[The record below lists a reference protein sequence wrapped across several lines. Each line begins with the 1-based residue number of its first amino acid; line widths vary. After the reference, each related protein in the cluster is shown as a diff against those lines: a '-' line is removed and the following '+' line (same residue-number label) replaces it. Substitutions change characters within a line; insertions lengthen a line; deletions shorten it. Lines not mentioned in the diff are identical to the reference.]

1 MTETVGKVAIVHG
14 RSAPRFHATE
24 LADQLQKRGFA
35 TELVPENSAS
45 IPNFDKIVLLG
56 AQKPDLGGLTGVPS
70 QSNARQVVVWVTE
83 PIMPAHTATWAWR
96 YGRLLYR
103 LEGSLPFSAKTCRRL
118 TRFLYWPISLWGL
131 DHDSGQLSA
140 KDVQAAMTYSI
151 YLRTAVEA
159 GLVSHV
165 LAASYERVDSLAAIG
180 IRTEFAPMGHH
191 PTFGRDLGLDRD
203 IDVLFLGR
211 LGLGKRRLS
220 MMRIFRKLRALGL
233 KVDYRSH
240 GTWGDDRTKLLNRTK
255 VVLHLPKY
263 PWDTPW
269 YRWLLATANGA
280 IVASPPMSIA
290 KPFRPSEDFL
300 CAKETELASEILA
313 CLDAP
318 SARRTILENCRST
331 INAHLNLA
339 DTVDLIAQKLQLIS
353 DGAANY
359 LAKSVPQVSSSSI
372 SATTTDAVRKMN

>member
-1 MTETVGKVAIVHG
+1 MTETAGKIAIVHG

-35 TELVPENSAS
+35 AELVPENSAAIS
-45 IPNFDKIVLLG
+45 YCDKVVLLG
-56 AQKPDLGGLTGVPS
+56 AQKPDLDALADAS
-70 QSNARQVVVWVTE
+70 DQANARQIVAWVTE
-83 PIMPAHTATWAWR
+83 PIMPAHTAIWAWL
-96 YGRLLYR
+96 YGRLLDQ
-103 LEGSLPFSAKTCRRL
+103 LESILPFGAKTRRRL

-131 DHDSGQLSA
+131 AQNSGQLSA

-151 YLRTAVEA
+151 YLRTAVKA
-159 GLVSHV
+159 GLISHV
-165 LAASYERVDSLAAIG
+165 LAASYERVDALAAMG
-180 IRTEFAPMGHH
+180 INAEFAPMGHH
-191 PTFGRDLGLDRD
+191 PTFGHDLGLDRD

-233 KVDYRSH
+233 NVDYRSH

-280 IVASPPMSIA
+280 IVASPPMSIP
-290 KPFRPSEDFL
+290 KPFRPGEDFL
-300 CAKETELASEILA
+300 CATENELASEIFA
-313 CLDAP
+313 CLEAP
-318 SARRTILENCRST
+318 SARQNILENCRSA
-331 INAHLNLA
+331 IDAHLNLGE
-339 DTVDLIAQKLQLIS
+339 TVDLIARRLQLESWGI
-353 DGAANY
+353 GIQLTEPAAHTGSCSERAESQANF
-359 LAKSVPQVSSSSI
+359 
-372 SATTTDAVRKMN
+372 DH